1 MTNLEKLKVLLSQ
14 PQKVVITSHMRPDAD
29 ALGSSL
35 ALALYLEKKGHSVE
49 VIMPTEYPDFLKWMK
64 SNARVLVYEADKA
77 TSAELIK
84 DSDIVFCLDYNA
96 LHRIGEMGEVVK
108 KAKAKKVL
116 IDHHLMPEDFADFSM
131 SDTNAAA
138 TAILIYEFIELLGD
152 NELIDASIG
161 ECIYAGMMTDTG
173 SFRFPST
180 NKQVHLAIADLMDK
194 GLDHSKVHQLI
205 YDSNSE
211 SRLRFLGYC
220 LLNKLVVVPELHMAY
235 ISLSKEE
242 VYRFNLQSGDT
253 EGLVNYSLSIN
264 GIVFA
269 AFFKEDEGYVKMSFR
284 SKGDFS
290 VNDFSRN
297 HFSGGGHKNAAGGR
311 SEGKLQEV
319 IKQFEA
325 IAPKYKTDLINSY
338 KSLSK

>member
-1 MTNLEKLKVLLSQ
+1 MTNLENLKAQLLS

-35 ALALYLEKKGHSVE
+35 ALALYLEKKGHSVA
-49 VIMPTEYPDFLKWMK
+49 VIMPTEYPDFLKWMS
-64 SNARVLVYEADKA
+64 SNDRVLVYEENKNE
-77 TSAELIK
+77 SVELLQRA
-84 DSDIVFCLDYNA
+84 DIVFCLDYNA
-96 LHRIGEMGEVVK
+96 LHRIGEMGDIVK
-108 KAKAKKVL
+108 ETKAQKVL
-116 IDHHLMPEDFADFSM
+116 IDHHLMPEGFADYSM
-131 SDTNAAA
+131 SDTTAAA
-138 TAILIYEFIELLGD
+138 TAILIYEFISLMGD
-152 NELIDASIG
+152 NALIDAAIG

-253 EGLVNYSLSIN
+253 EGLVNYSLSIS

-297 HFSGGGHKNAAGGR
+297 HFNGGGHKNAAGGR
-311 SEGKLQEV
+311 SEGKLQNV
-319 IKQFEA
+319 LQQFEA
-325 IAPKYKTDLINSY
+325 IVPKYRTDLINSY
-338 KSLSK
+338 KGLSK